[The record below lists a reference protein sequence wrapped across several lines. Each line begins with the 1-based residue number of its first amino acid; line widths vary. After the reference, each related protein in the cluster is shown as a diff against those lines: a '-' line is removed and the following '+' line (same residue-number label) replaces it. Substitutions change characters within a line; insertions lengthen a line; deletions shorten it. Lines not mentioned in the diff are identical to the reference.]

1 MRAQENT
8 MKTLSLKTAA
18 VLGLVALSA
27 CRIEKP
33 STVVPPPPSVD
44 SFTAA
49 TRSVVKDGK
58 VLLSWKTSNATAVEL
73 REASTGALSVA
84 ESTLEGSFEATI
96 TADSLFVLTARGAG
110 GTDARAVSVSLD
122 GGGVKNVAFEALPS
136 TIAGGASTT
145 LVWSALGARAVTL
158 KEGTTDVDL
167 RGQRTNGAV
176 TVSPR
181 FDTTYTLTVDGT
193 PSTAVVS
200 VQPAVLT
207 LSASPLA
214 VEVGQP
220 VTLSWT
226 AAGATK
232 LVITSPGRGQ
242 LVEITDAA
250 RIATGTFDDVVPTLP
265 SGGVVA
271 YEVAAV
277 KGTEMLS
284 KTVEVFVGAGLTIS
298 RFDAPPVAAAAAPY
312 AVRWLTVSADQVD
325 LKVDGVVVH
334 RTASRTEAA
343 AGVFTFT
350 APANDF
356 AVEIVATNVRGDRK
370 TQLAQVDSVGVPTTA
385 TLTATPTSVA
395 SGDAVTLT
403 FACAEA
409 RRLRI
414 TDTIG
419 QIVYSVSGQL
429 AEGGTVTVH
438 PTSDTTYT
446 LTADNLLGS
455 TPITATAAVTVTGT
469 PLTLAQTPP
478 TAISGQNVGVS
489 VAAANALYTGFPHN
503 QILKSSQADFI
514 DIKATGVR
522 VLETGSNVTTVDL
535 PFTTWIWGS
544 KQAGLLTVSRAGWI
558 AWGAPLTVN
567 SSETTLPSTST
578 SAPPFLIAPFWDD
591 LTLTANSAVV
601 VQVIGN
607 APEQSLVVQWE
618 RLQVG
623 TSTSTEV
630 TFQVRVHQ
638 NGVVSFH
645 YKTMTL
651 SSSTYSSFTAGL
663 QDGTRKL
670 ARVVTGTPV
679 SNTAVY
685 FFSPVTAIDTRVFKG
700 SRYGGLVEVQGVKT
714 LLTRPAV
721 ALDVP
726 ADLSLSELM
735 FRPASSSLGSQF
747 LELNNSTTTP
757 IDLTG
762 WVIGASGS
770 ASSFSFPS
778 GFTLAPSSYTVVGS
792 TVDPLLN
799 DDAGVSLAWS
809 PLVLSR
815 DSGVITFSNVDA
827 GLSLSYVGPADG
839 GEGSSVE
846 FDPTVLARGGGLA
859 TCSPPKTF
867 GSQTPLQH
875 GSPGAATNCMGYVSS
890 SITSRFVDI
899 TATGTR
905 VFNDVSDEDVA
916 ELTLAAT
923 GTDPAPIA
931 FGVRR
936 PVVSVSSNGWLTW
949 GAAPPDAAYSN
960 KTLPNSSDPLGTLAP
975 FWDDLEAYAT
985 GADIYWKRFAANED
999 PVTTAPHWVIQWSH
1013 YTHFIYEDDLNFEVK
1028 LFENGTIEYHYGVM
1042 TSDPS
1047 SSTNYGNGNSATVW
1061 LEDPTGSFAIAKS
1074 INQPLVAPN
1083 TAWRFSP
1090 VP

>member
-1 MRAQENT
+1 

-33 STVVPPPPSVD
+33 STVVPAPPSVD
-44 SFTAA
+44 SFTASA
-49 TRSVVKDGK
+49 GTIARDGK
-58 VLLSWKTSNATAVEL
+58 VTLSWKTSNATSVEL
-73 REASTGALSVA
+73 REASSGALSVP

-122 GGGVKNVAFEALPS
+122 GGGVKSVAFEALPS

-145 LVWSALGARAVTL
+145 LVWSALGARDVTL
-158 KEGTTDVDL
+158 KEGTTTLDL
-167 RGQRTNGAV
+167 RGQRSNGAV

-181 FDTTYTLTVDGT
+181 FDTTYTLTVDGS
-193 PSTAVVS
+193 PSTALVS

-214 VEVGQP
+214 VEVGQT

-232 LVITSPGRGQ
+232 IVITSPGRGQ

-250 RIATGTFDDVVPTLP
+250 RIATGTFDDVVPALP

-277 KGTEMLS
+277 KGTETLS

-312 AVRWLTVSADQVD
+312 AVRWLTVSADQVE
-325 LKVDGVVVH
+325 LSVDGVVVH
-334 RTASRTEAA
+334 RSASRTEAA

-356 AVEIVATNVRGDRK
+356 AVQIVATNTRGARA

-385 TLTATPTSVA
+385 TLTASPTAVA
-395 SGDAVTLT
+395 AGGAVTLT

-414 TDTIG
+414 VDTSG
-419 QIVYSVSGQL
+419 QVVYSVTGQL

-438 PTSDTTYT
+438 PSADTTYT
-446 LTADNLLGS
+446 LTADNQLGS

-469 PLTLAQTPP
+469 PLTLTQAPL
-478 TAISGQNVGVS
+478 TAISGQNVTVTAS
-489 VAAANALYTGFPHN
+489 AANALYTGFPHA

-514 DIKATGVR
+514 DIKATGTR

-535 PFTTWIWGS
+535 PFSTWIWGT
-544 KQAGLLTVSRAGWI
+544 KQSGLLTVSRAGWI

-578 SAPPFLIAPFWDD
+578 SAPAFLIAPFWDD
-591 LTLTANSAVV
+591 LTLTANSSVV
-601 VQVIGN
+601 VQVVGN
-607 APEQSLVVQWE
+607 APEASLVVQWE

-645 YKTMTL
+645 YKNMTL
-651 SSSTYSSFTAGL
+651 SSSSYSSFTAGL

-679 SNTAVY
+679 SNSAVY
-685 FFSPVTAIDTRVFKG
+685 FFSPVTAVDTRVVKG
-700 SRYGGLVEVQGVKT
+700 SRFGGLVEVGGVKT
-714 LLTRPAV
+714 LVTRPAL
-721 ALDVP
+721 AIEP
-726 ADLSLSELM
+726 GIDLGFSELM
-735 FRPASSSLGSQF
+735 FRPSPAVPNGQYV
-747 LELNNSTTTP
+747 ELNNRSNQA

-762 WVIGASGS
+762 WTLGATGS
-770 ASSFSFPS
+770 ASSFALPA
-778 GFTLAPSSYTVVGS
+778 GFTLDAGTLTVVGT

-799 DDAGVSLAWS
+799 DDAGVVLAWS
-809 PLVLSR
+809 PLTLAR
-815 DSGVITFSNVDA
+815 DSGVVTLGNVDA
-827 GLSLSYVGPADG
+827 GMTLSYTGPSDG
-839 GEGSSVE
+839 GEGAALE
-846 FDPTVLARGGGLA
+846 FDLTALTRAGA
-859 TCSPPKTF
+859 TASCTGSRPF
-867 GSQTPLQH
+867 GSQTPQQR
-875 GSPGAATNCMGYVSS
+875 GTPGTTSNCVGYTVAAT
-890 SITSRFVDI
+890 TSHFVDI
-899 TATGTR
+899 SATGTR
-905 VFNDVSDEDVA
+905 LLNSTSQVDGQTVPI
-916 ELTLAAT
+916 TLAT
-923 GTDPAPIA
+923 LVTDPAPVM
-931 FGVRR
+931 FGARV
-936 PVVSVSSNGWLTW
+936 PVVSMSTDGWMVPASSTTTNFT
-949 GAAPPDAAYSN
+949 N
-960 KTLPNSSDPLGTLAP
+960 KTLPTSSAPLGTIAP
-975 FWDDLEAYAT
+975 YWDDLQTVLGLTPAC
-985 GADIYWKRFAANED
+985 DLYWKRFAANED
-999 PVTTAPHWVIQWSH
+999 PVTPAQHWVFMWNHFRH
-1013 YTHFIYEDDLNFEVK
+1013 YSSSTTGADDLNFEVK
-1028 LFENGTIEYHYGVM
+1028 LFENGVVEYHYGTM
-1042 TSDPS
+1042 TSGTS
-1047 SSTNYGNGNSATVW
+1047 SNYGDGNSATVW
-1061 LEDPTGSFAIAKS
+1061 LEDPTGNFALPVS
-1074 INQPLVAPN
+1074 INQAVVAPN